1 MKVEKENKKII
12 IGICVLGIILL
23 INSRKPF
30 WANNNQSSKTIYEQG
45 LDIISQMNELATSEI
60 FLDMLNTPSDCK
72 EVISEA
78 FSECDYGEPESV
90 YKVIISNDKMLDYL
104 AENSQI
110 YMFMLSDKVKEVLF
124 QGSVSNWGLQL
135 NEKAE
140 YLAASTILR
149 INKTFVNNEL
159 QETVAYIYIYKSAI
173 PVIVTFIPGEDNAV
187 EAVGNY
193 IFNEKIMN
201 DDQGY
206 IESYFGAISTKIDKI
221 Y

>member
-1 MKVEKENKKII
+1 
-12 IGICVLGIILL
+12 
-23 INSRKPF
+23 
-30 WANNNQSSKTIYEQG
+30 
-45 LDIISQMNELATSEI
+45 
-60 FLDMLNTPSDCK
+60 
-72 EVISEA
+72 
-78 FSECDYGEPESV
+78 
-90 YKVIISNDKMLDYL
+90 MLDYL

-110 YMFMLSDKVKEVLF
+110 YMFMLSDKVKAVLF